1 MVSILNLTTCFG
13 FTLLQLVMANPI
25 GNTMRL
31 NPAVHVQ
38 IEVRNPT
45 RHLFPRWSVL
55 PFPLPRI
62 GLDLGA
68 STVTWRMFRAAE
80 DRERL
85 VFAVRQP
92 NQPWYFLGKTN
103 DEVHLV
109 RKTYPVVV
117 EEGDWFE
124 CVRHDRQN
132 KNMLRHILSQE
143 FIRVTGDEIS
153 FTDDPKEAADI
164 SINLRGAIYC

>member
-13 FTLLQLVMANPI
+13 FTLFQLVMANPI

-31 NPAVHVQ
+31 NPAVEVQ

-55 PFPLPRI
+55 PLPRI
-62 GLDLGA
+62 GLGLGA
-68 STVTWRMFRAAE
+68 STVTWRMVRTAE

-92 NQPWYFLGKTN
+92 NKPWYFLGKTN
-103 DEVHLV
+103 DKVNLV
-109 RKTYPVVV
+109 RKPNPFVV

-124 CVRHDRQN
+124 CVRHDHQS

-143 FIRVTGDEIS
+143 FVEVTGDEIS
-153 FTDDPKEAADI
+153 FTDDPEQAADI

>member
-1 MVSILNLTTCFG
+1 MVSIFNLATCFG
-13 FTLLQLVMANPI
+13 FTLLQLVMTNPI

-31 NPAVHVQ
+31 SSAVKVQ
-38 IEVRNPT
+38 IEVRDPA

-55 PFPLPRI
+55 PLPRI

-68 STVTWRMFRAAE
+68 STVTWSMFAAAE

-85 VFAVRQP
+85 VFAVQQP

-109 RKTYPVVV
+109 RKVNPVVV

-124 CVRHDRQN
+124 CVRPDHQN

-153 FTDDPKEAADI
+153 FTDDPEQAANI
-164 SINLRGAIYC
+164 SINLKGQIYC

>member
-1 MVSILNLTTCFG
+1 MVSILNLATCFG
-13 FTLLQLVMANPI
+13 FTLFQLVMANPI
-25 GNTMRL
+25 GNTMWL
-31 NPAVHVQ
+31 SPAVKVQ
-38 IEVRNPT
+38 IEVRDPA
-45 RHLFPRWSVL
+45 RHLFPRWSI
-55 PFPLPRI
+55 FPLPRI

-68 STVTWRMFRAAE
+68 SGVTWSMFAAAE

-85 VFAVRQP
+85 VFAVQQP

-109 RKTYPVVV
+109 RKTNPVVV

-124 CVRHDRQN
+124 CVRLSHQN

-153 FTDDPKEAADI
+153 FTDDPEQAADI
-164 SINLRGAIYC
+164 SINLDGQIYC

>member
-1 MVSILNLTTCFG
+1 MVSIFNLATCFG

-31 NPAVHVQ
+31 SPAVHVQ
-38 IEVRNPT
+38 IEVRNPA
-45 RHLFPRWSVL
+45 RHLFPRWSI
-55 PFPLPRI
+55 FHLPRI
-62 GLDLGA
+62 DLGA
-68 STVTWRMFRAAE
+68 STVTWSMFAAAA

-85 VFAVRQP
+85 VFAVQQP

-109 RKTYPVVV
+109 RKPNPFVV

-124 CVRHDRQN
+124 CVRHDRQS

-143 FIRVTGDEIS
+143 FVKVTGDSIS
-153 FTDDPKEAADI
+153 FTDDPKQAADI

>member
-1 MVSILNLTTCFG
+1 MASILNLATCFG
-13 FTLLQLVMANPI
+13 FTLFQLVMANPI

-31 NPAVHVQ
+31 NPAVEVQ
-38 IEVRNPT
+38 IEVRDPA

-55 PFPLPRI
+55 PLPRI
-62 GLDLGA
+62 GLDLGS
-68 STVTWRMFRAAE
+68 STVRWSMFTAAE

-109 RKTYPVVV
+109 RKTNPIV

-124 CVRHDRQN
+124 CVRHDRQS
-132 KNMLRHILSQE
+132 KNMLRHILSQD
-143 FIRVTGDEIS
+143 FIKVTGDEIS
-153 FTDDPKEAADI
+153 FTDNPEQAADI
-164 SINLRGAIYC
+164 SINLNGEIYC

>member
-1 MVSILNLTTCFG
+1 MVSIFNLATCFG
-13 FTLLQLVMANPI
+13 FTLLQLVMAHPI

-31 NPAVHVQ
+31 SSAVKVQ
-38 IEVRNPT
+38 IEVRNPA
-45 RHLFPRWSVL
+45 RHLFPRWSR
-55 PFPLPRI
+55 FHLPRI
-62 GLDLGA
+62 DLGA
-68 STVTWRMFRAAE
+68 STVTWSMFAAAE

-85 VFAVRQP
+85 VFAVQQP
-92 NQPWYFLGKTN
+92 DQPWYFLGKTN

-109 RKTYPVVV
+109 RKVNPFVV

-124 CVRHDRQN
+124 CVRPDHQN

-153 FTDDPKEAADI
+153 FTDDPQQAADI
-164 SINLRGAIYC
+164 SINLKGEIYC

>member
-1 MVSILNLTTCFG
+1 MVSILNLATCFG
-13 FTLLQLVMANPI
+13 FTLLQQVMANPI

-31 NPAVHVQ
+31 SPAVHVQ
-38 IEVRNPT
+38 IEVRDPA
-45 RHLFPRWSVL
+45 RHLFPQWSR
-55 PFPLPRI
+55 FPLPSI
-62 GLDLGA
+62 GLNLGA
-68 STVTWRMFRAAE
+68 STVTWSMVRAAE
-80 DRERL
+80 DRERR

-109 RKTYPVVV
+109 RKTNPVVV

-124 CVRHDRQN
+124 CVRHDHQN
-132 KNMLRHILSQE
+132 KNMLRHISSQE

-153 FTDDPKEAADI
+153 FTDDPEQAADI
-164 SINLRGAIYC
+164 SINFKGEIYC